1 MVQIQN
7 ATGFLSKE
15 RIARPDPASIAPG
28 SNRIGTEPA
37 PNGGSANRGHE
48 TPSDRFVG
56 DVLVA
61 ETRERQAQLLGQ
73 FTSQR
78 LYFHDQMRGEKRRG
92 LPRRGRSSRPAKRS
106 SKNRFRQ
113 RHTI

>member
-28 SNRIGTEPA
+28 SNRIGTEPTS
-37 PNGGSANRGHE
+37 NGGSGNRGHE

-61 ETRERQAQLLGQ
+61 ETREGQAQLLGQ

-78 LYFHDQMRGEKRRG
+78 LYFHDQMRGKKA
-92 LPRRGRSSRPAKRS
+92 RSASPWALVQTGQAFLEESLSPA
-106 SKNRFRQ
+106 
-113 RHTI
+113 T

>member
-61 ETRERQAQLLGQ
+61 ETREGQAQLLGQ

-78 LYFHDQMRGEKRRG
+78 LYFHDQMRGKKRRG

-106 SKNRFRQ
+106 SKNR
-113 RHTI
+113 